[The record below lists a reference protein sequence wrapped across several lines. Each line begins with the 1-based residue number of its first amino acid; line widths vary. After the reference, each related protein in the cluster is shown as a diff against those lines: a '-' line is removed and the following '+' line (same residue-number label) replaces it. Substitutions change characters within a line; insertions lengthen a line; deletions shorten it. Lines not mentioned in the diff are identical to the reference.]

1 MTHEQQRLMLARFTL
16 QPIIGSETTI
26 PETLSPEK
34 VPYSLP
40 FLAIQRAFNNKILR
54 NVRRQMSSQQMSNR
68 RMSPSAV
75 SFSGRNDSV
84 VKAPF
89 LAAVRISPHPAA
101 QGPSWMKDIRLLL
114 VTQWTS
120 PTIRTRPQIR
130 RLLVHSDI
138 PNPVKF

>member
-1 MTHEQQRLMLARFTL
+1 MTHEQQRLMLARFTS
-16 QPIIGSETTI
+16 QHGNMETTI
-26 PETLSPEK
+26 PQTLSPEK

-84 VKAPF
+84 V
-89 LAAVRISPHPAA
+89 
-101 QGPSWMKDIRLLL
+101 
-114 VTQWTS
+114 
-120 PTIRTRPQIR
+120 
-130 RLLVHSDI
+130 
-138 PNPVKF
+138 